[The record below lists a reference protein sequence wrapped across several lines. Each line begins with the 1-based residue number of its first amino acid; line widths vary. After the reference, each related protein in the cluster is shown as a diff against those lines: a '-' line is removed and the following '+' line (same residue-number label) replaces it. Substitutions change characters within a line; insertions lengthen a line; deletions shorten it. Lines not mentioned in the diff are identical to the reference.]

1 MTVDGSPA
9 DDGLEVEAR
18 LGGTDYS
25 DSVLGGG
32 TATTSDGEY
41 GRGTAVD
48 VQVRADDLA
57 TGDREGMRAGEL
69 WVLYVDDQ
77 QATNT
82 VVSPGDFS
90 PCATALATSGI
101 DTPEAG
107 DVRSN
112 YPFCGG
118 VASQLDLDVPAAPP
132 PTDGGGGGAPPAPT
146 NTTPSA
152 SSQDVATAEDTPVSI
167 TLTGSDPEIGSSITF
182 LLVTLPANGAVS
194 QGATDIA
201 SANAILVKSSATSA
215 VLTYTP
221 TLNYGGPDSFTSRVR
236 DNEDALS
243 AVATVS
249 ITVTSVS
256 DDPPVADAQSVATS
270 EDTPLAITL
279 TGITPMWATCW
290 FSRCSRN
297 RTTAHSAARLRP

>member
-167 TLTGSDPEIGSSITF
+167 TF
-182 LLVTLPANGAVS
+182 LLVTLPRQRRRVPGGDRHRQRERDIGQKLGHVGGA
-194 QGATDIA
+194 D
-201 SANAILVKSSATSA
+201 LH
-215 VLTYTP
+215 P
-221 TLNYGGPDSFTSRVR
+221 
-236 DNEDALS
+236 
-243 AVATVS
+243 
-249 ITVTSVS
+249 
-256 DDPPVADAQSVATS
+256 DAQLRRGRTAL
-270 EDTPLAITL
+270 PL
-279 TGITPMWATCW
+279 G
-290 FSRCSRN
+290 
-297 RTTAHSAARLRP
+297 